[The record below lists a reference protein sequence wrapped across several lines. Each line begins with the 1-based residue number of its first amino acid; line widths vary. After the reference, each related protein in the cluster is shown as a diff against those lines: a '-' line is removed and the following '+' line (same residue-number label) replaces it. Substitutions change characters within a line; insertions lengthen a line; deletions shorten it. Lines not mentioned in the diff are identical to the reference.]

1 MRLLLALLT
10 AALLPAAAADADRI
24 LHNGKILTVDAKF
37 SIASA
42 LAIKDG
48 HIAMVGSDSAVLAAE
63 RGAKTVVTDLHGATV
78 LPGLFDS
85 HVHPLGAALSEFR
98 GKLPVFDTYDAIR
111 RYIRQQAAKTPKG
124 QWIVVPRTFP
134 TRLTE
139 LRMPTRELLDE
150 SRDHPVMFDASYVVV
165 VNSMGLKVSG
175 ITRHTPNPPRGEIV
189 HDRNGEP
196 NGILKNAQSLLK
208 GLKED
213 ASFSLDEKRT
223 ALEQML
229 RRYVEAG
236 LTSIGDGAVYAEE
249 IGLYRD
255 LKDSHHLPLRV
266 TMTARY
272 DAGRSL
278 EDLRQAIRALPYK
291 TNDGD
296 DWLKFGAFKVNV
308 DGGMTIG
315 TAFQRHPYGEFGA
328 QLYGMTNLDD
338 RGQLF
343 ESAEKLLDIFRT
355 ARDMG
360 WTLSAHCQ
368 GGGAIDNFI
377 GALAAL
383 DEAKPVA
390 PTRSHVIHGSFQNPH
405 SIAEM
410 KRLGLLADVQPAWL
424 YFDSP
429 GLEKTMGA
437 EAMKYFF
444 PLRSY
449 IDAGILVAGGSD
461 HMIGHDKNSAVNPY
475 NPFQGMWNS
484 VTRRNI
490 RGEVIHPE
498 QRVTR
503 EEALRMYTVWA
514 AFRHF
519 AEKTRGSLEAGKLA
533 DLVVIDRDYLQCPVD
548 EIRAIEPV
556 QVLIEGQTVYTRK

>member
-1 MRLLLALLT
+1 MAPSAWT
-10 AALLPAAAADADRI
+10 ANADLI

-37 SIASA
+37 SVQSA
-42 LAIKDG
+42 VAITG
-48 HIAMVGSDSAVLAAE
+48 GRIAMVGSDTAVLAAE
-63 RGAKTVVTDLHGATV
+63 RGPKTVVTDLHGATV

-85 HVHPLGAALSEFR
+85 HVHPLGAGLSEFR
-98 GKLPVFDTYDAIR
+98 GKLPVFDSYDAIR
-111 RYIRQQAAKTPKG
+111 QYIRAQAARTPKG
-124 QWIVVPRTFP
+124 QWIIVPRTFP
-134 TRLTE
+134 TRLRE

-150 SRDHPVMFDASYVVV
+150 TKDHPVMFDASYVVV
-165 VNSMGLKVSG
+165 VNSLGLKVSG
-175 ITRHTPNPPRGEIV
+175 ITRDTPNPPRGEIV

-196 NGILKNAQSLLK
+196 NGIIRNAQHLLK

-213 ASFSLDEKRT
+213 AGFTLDEKRR
-223 ALEQML
+223 ALEEML

-249 IGLYRD
+249 IGIYRD
-255 LKDSHHLPLRV
+255 LKAAHRLPLRV
-266 TMTARY
+266 TLTARY
-272 DAGRSL
+272 DAGRPL
-278 EDLRQAIRALPYK
+278 DDLRAAIQALPYK

-296 DWLKFGAFKVNV
+296 DWLRFGAFKVNV

-315 TAFQRHPYGEFGA
+315 TAYQRHPYGEFGA
-328 QLYGMTNLDD
+328 QLYGMTNADD

-343 ESAEKLLDIFRT
+343 ESAEKLLEIFRT
-355 ARDMG
+355 ARDKG

-377 GALAAL
+377 GALAQL
-383 DEAKPVA
+383 DKERSVA
-390 PTRSHVIHGSFQNPH
+390 PTRSHLIHASFQNPH
-405 SIAEM
+405 AIAEM

-429 GLEKTMGA
+429 GLQKTMSA

-449 IDAGILVAGGSD
+449 IDAGIIVAGGSD

-475 NPFQGMWNS
+475 NPFQGMWNA

-490 RGEVIHPE
+490 LGEVVHPE

-503 EEALRMYTVWA
+503 EEALRMYTIWA
-514 AFRHF
+514 AYRHF
-519 AEKTRGSLEAGKLA
+519 AEKSRGSLEAGKLA
-533 DLVVIDRDYLQCPVD
+533 DLVVIDHDYLKCPID
-548 EIRAIEPV
+548 EIRQIEPT
-556 QVLIEGQTVYTRK
+556 QVMIEGRTVYTRR